1 MKKIRLL
8 ITGGSGLLALNWA
21 YSMRD
26 KYLITLGLNKRK
38 INLTGVQILFLNL
51 ESLDSLSRQIETLQ
65 PEIVI
70 HTAGLTS
77 VEKCQFDPLL
87 AKQLNVQL
95 ALNVAK
101 VCALFKITFVHI
113 STDHLYSGDTAF
125 ADESLVV
132 RPVNMYGNTKAEAE
146 IGVLEQ
152 NPDALIVRTNF
163 FGWGTKYRQS
173 FSDFIICNLRENREL
188 ELFDDVF
195 YTPILVEVLAE
206 AIHDLITLKAMGI
219 FNIVCGQRI
228 SKCNFGVMLAKVF
241 DLDPAL
247 IKPMQLSKKSFLVKR
262 PLDMSLN
269 NKKAVNFLGRDLG
282 TIEDYLFRLRHLEKN
297 GMAMELRN
305 I

>member
-1 MKKIRLL
+1 MKNCRIL

-26 KYLITLGLNKRK
+26 RHFITLGLNKRK
-38 INLTGVQILFLNL
+38 ISLAGVNILFLNL

-77 VEKCQFDPLL
+77 VEKCQFDPVL
-87 AKQLNVQL
+87 AKQLNVRL
-95 ALNVAK
+95 AVNVAK
-101 VCALFKITFVHI
+101 VCAMYKIPFVHI
-113 STDHLYSGDTAF
+113 STDHLYSGKTAF
-125 ADESLVV
+125 ADESLVMT
-132 RPVNMYGNTKAEAE
+132 PVNVYGNTKAEAE
-146 IGVLEQ
+146 IRVLEK
-152 NPDALIVRTNF
+152 NPNSLIIRTNF

-173 FSDFIICNLRENREL
+173 FSDFIIGNLRENREV

-206 AIHDLITLKAMGI
+206 AIHDLIELKAKGI
-219 FNIVCGQRI
+219 FNIVCRQRI
-228 SKCNFGVMLAKVF
+228 SKYNFGIMLAKVF
-241 DLDPAL
+241 DLDSSL
-247 IKPMQLSKKSFLVKR
+247 IKPIQLAKKSSLVKR

-269 NKKAVNFLGRDLG
+269 NKKAVNLLGRDLG
-282 TIEDYLFRLRHLEKN
+282 TIEDYLFRLCHLEKN
-297 GMAMELRN
+297 GMVTELRN